1 MFLEMT
7 LKAQIK
13 KEKRKTSGM
22 TANLKRLHCRRNKMK
37 KQPTECQEK
46 MYK

>member
-13 KEKRKTSGM
+13 KGKRKNQWDDSKLKTS
-22 TANLKRLHCRRNKMK
+22 ALQR
-37 KQPTECQEK
+37 KQNEK
-46 MYK
+46 ATYRMSEKNV